1 MNLNN
6 NNYTTS
12 FTGTTKIYAI
22 SDSHQESRKTSA
34 FLSKILDESK
44 RNNNVLFLNCGDIFK
59 GIYPKT
65 MERNCYLKL
74 KEANPDIEMVMT
86 LGNND
91 FGFNKE
97 GLDYLIDT
105 VKTFSDKGIK
115 TVCANIFDKDGNRP
129 EWIKPYTIIERDGDR
144 TFVTGFCINN
154 INTAKYGI
162 IPKKQEE
169 VLDEICQDIKK
180 EKPDNVIILNHD
192 YMPVSK
198 DIIEKCKNKGVD
210 VDIIIGG
217 HDHEFV
223 QPDKKLN
230 IYYPQSF
237 CDSMYQMNITNNH
250 GQKSVN
256 NVKIVKNEGLE
267 IKPEFENEIN
277 DYEEKTGL
285 LKDIA
290 PSTLNLT
297 KLYSKPCSLGSFLAD
312 AMKDTANSDIA
323 FFSTG
328 FLMKPLLYKPDE
340 NITNYEFQKTMIADT
355 PIRTVDLSVEDLK
368 EVFQHSM
375 KNNGYGSSNPKF
387 LQCSNNIR
395 IAGSDNPEQQRWDL
409 KQIYINNE
417 PLLDKNGEPKDKNKT
432 YSCTIDSYIAEGGQ
446 GFTTLQKKEKHN
458 TIINDEPIKINEV
471 LKNAL
476 QTAPD
481 KYQKGS
487 DYPEFIIEEI

>member
-6 NNYTTS
+6 HYSSS
-12 FTGTTKIYAI
+12 FRGTTKIYAI
-22 SDSHQESRKTSA
+22 SDSHQETRKTSA

-44 RNNNVLFLNCGDIFK
+44 RNKNVLFLNCGDIFK

-65 MERNCYLKL
+65 MERDCYLKL

-91 FGFNKE
+91 FGFNKD

-129 EWIKPYTIIERDGDR
+129 DWLKPYTIIERDGDR
-144 TFVTGFCINN
+144 TFVTGFCIDN

-162 IPKKQEE
+162 IPKKQDE
-169 VLDEICQDIKK
+169 VLDEICENIKQ
-180 EKPDNVIILNHD
+180 EKPDNVVILNHD

-198 DIIEKCKNKGVD
+198 EIIEKCKKNGVD

-223 QPDKKLN
+223 QPDRALN

-237 CDSMYQMNITNNH
+237 CDSMYQMNITNSH
-250 GQKSVN
+250 GKKTVN
-256 NVKIVKNEGLE
+256 NVKMVKNEGLE
-267 IKPEFENEIN
+267 IKPEFENELN

-285 LKDIA
+285 LDDIA
-290 PSTLNLT
+290 PYTLNLT
-297 KLYSKPCSLGSFLAD
+297 KFYSKPCSLGSFLAD
-312 AMKDTANSDIA
+312 AMKDSAKSDIA

-328 FLMKPLLYKPDE
+328 FLMKPMLYKPDK

-355 PIRTVDLSVEDLK
+355 PIKTVNLSAKELK
-368 EVFQHSM
+368 EVFQHSLE
-375 KNNGYGSSNPKF
+375 KNGYGSSNPKF
-387 LQCSNNIR
+387 LQCSNNIKLQ
-395 IAGSDNPEQQRWDL
+395 GKDNPKENRWDL
-409 KQIYINNE
+409 KQIYINDE
-417 PLLDKNGEPKDKNKT
+417 PILDNNGNPLNDKKT
-432 YSCTIDSYIAEGGQ
+432 FSCAIDSYIAEGGQ
-446 GFTTLQKKEKHN
+446 GFSTIQQKDKQNVLIDNK
-458 TIINDEPIKINEV
+458 PIKINEV
-471 LKNAL
+471 LRNAL
-476 QTAPD
+476 QSAPN
-481 KYQKGS
+481 KYEKGS
-487 DYPEFIIEEI
+487 DYPEFVIDGI